1 MVPLGTNT
9 CFIETFSGVRDENT
23 KIPRVNESPVK
34 LAHHNIADTNL
45 VVDDNVLEKLG
56 VLQNRTSIFALPLKT
71 TKMYTIGSHE
81 NFETEKKSKLICVM
95 SSFQHS
101 VCKFYF
107 GQQLPF
113 DTALVWSDGV
123 KIMLPKSKKSTFFH
137 VFSVRQY
144 YF

>member
-9 CFIETFSGVRDENT
+9 CFIETFAGVRDKNT

-81 NFETEKKSKLICVM
+81 HFETEKKKVNLCHGFLNLCHVQFSTLCMQILFRTAA
-95 SSFQHS
+95 SF
-101 VCKFYF
+101 
-107 GQQLPF
+107 
-113 DTALVWSDGV
+113 
-123 KIMLPKSKKSTFFH
+123 
-137 VFSVRQY
+137 
-144 YF
+144 